1 MSPPP
6 APSTLRL
13 FIGLWPDA
21 SVRDTL
27 QARSDAWS
35 WPASARRTR
44 TERLHVT
51 LHFLGPVA
59 ADRLEEVKDGLRVQ
73 WQGWEL
79 VLDRG
84 TVWPGG
90 IAVLEAGH
98 VPATLAELHQ
108 ALAGKLRALE
118 LPVEERPFRPHVTL
132 ARKASGARPP
142 SEFAPVHWRAGPQ
155 VLLVQSL
162 PGGTGYEPL
171 ASLVTA

>member
-21 SVRDTL
+21 SVRDTV
-27 QARSDAWS
+27 QARADAWS
-35 WPASARRTR
+35 WPAAARRTR
-44 TERLHVT
+44 TERLHIT
-51 LHFLGPVA
+51 LHFLGAVA
-59 ADRLEEVKDGLRVQ
+59 ADRIDAVKDGLRMQ
-73 WQGWEL
+73 WQGCEL
-79 VLDRG
+79 VLDRA

-98 VPATLAELHQ
+98 VPAALAELHQ
-108 ALAGKLRALE
+108 ALAGKLRALG
-118 LPVEERPFRPHVTL
+118 LPVEERPLRPHVTL
-132 ARKASGARPP
+132 ARKASGAQPP
-142 SEFAPVHWRAGPQ
+142 PGFVPVHWRAGPR

-171 ASLVTA
+171 AALA